1 MEMSRL
7 NFDTTQGSKKAIY
20 EMISDRKRANMVNS
34 RVLPV
39 ARSAFQHKPYTTDYF
54 RGEILNDKED

>member
-1 MEMSRL
+1 MSRL
-7 NFDTTQGSKKAIY
+7 NFDTTQG
-20 EMISDRKRANMVNS
+20 RKRAGMVNS

-39 ARSAFQHKPYTTDYF
+39 ARSAFQHKTYTTDYF

>member
-1 MEMSRL
+1 MSRL
-7 NFDTTQGSKKAIY
+7 NFDTTQGSKKAIC
-20 EMISDRKRANMVNS
+20 ELISDRKRANMANS

-39 ARSAFQHKPYTTDYF
+39 ARSAFQNKPYTTDYF

>member
-20 EMISDRKRANMVNS
+20 ETISDIKRANMVNS
-34 RVLPV
+34 IVLPV
-39 ARSAFQHKPYTTDYF
+39 ARSAFQYKPYATDYF

>member
-1 MEMSRL
+1 MSRL
-7 NFDTTQGSKKAIY
+7 NFDTTQGSKKAIC
-20 EMISDRKRANMVNS
+20 ELISDRKRANMANS

>member
-1 MEMSRL
+1 MSRL
-7 NFDTTQGSKKAIY
+7 NFDTTQGSKKAIC
-20 EMISDRKRANMVNS
+20 ELISDRKRANMVNS

-54 RGEILNDKED
+54 RGGILNDKED

>member
-7 NFDTTQGSKKAIY
+7 NFDTTQGSKKAIC
-20 EMISDRKRANMVNS
+20 ELISDRKRANMVNS

-39 ARSAFQHKPYTTDYF
+39 ARSAFRHKPYTTDYF